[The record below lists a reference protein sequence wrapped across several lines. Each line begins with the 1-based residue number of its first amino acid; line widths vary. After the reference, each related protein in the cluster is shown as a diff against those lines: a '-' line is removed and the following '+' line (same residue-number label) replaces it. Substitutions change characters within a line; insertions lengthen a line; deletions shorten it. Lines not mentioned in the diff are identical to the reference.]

1 MTVRTA
7 LVRLAKSGS
16 GLVNVCVCVGGGGG
30 GDKRKRSKDDARPSG
45 AVAGPTQRVA

>member
-16 GLVNVCVCVGGGGG
+16 GLVNVCVCGG